1 MLIPHTLLTRVAL
14 IALVALAQPLR
25 TVTLAEEEQAA
36 APAHHAPPVQTDSG
50 VSAIRRA
57 MAGLTSPEF
66 EQRKRNRR
74 LLQQRGYVLMLQEV
88 IRHDGL
94 SALFS
99 YLRMRAQLDFHLP
112 QNTLMVF
119 VPILYTPPPGPHM
132 PPVTG
137 APSPPMGFPLVE
149 DRSFPTD
156 PWK

>member
-1 MLIPHTLLTRVAL
+1 
-14 IALVALAQPLR
+14 
-25 TVTLAEEEQAA
+25 
-36 APAHHAPPVQTDSG
+36 
-50 VSAIRRA
+50 

-74 LLQQRGYVLMLQEV
+74 LLQQRGYALILQEV

-94 SALFS
+94 SALFA

-119 VPILYTPPPGPHM
+119 VPIVYHPPSGPHM

-137 APSPPMGFPLVE
+137 APSPPMGFPLLE
-149 DRSFPTD
+149 DRSFPPD

>member
-1 MLIPHTLLTRVAL
+1 MLIGRTPLAR
-14 IALVALAQPLR
+14 IAVLALAQVFW
-25 TVTLAEEEQAA
+25 TATSAEGEKAA
-36 APAHHAPPVQTDSG
+36 VPAHHAAREDADPS
-50 VSAIRRA
+50 VSAFHRA
-57 MAGLTSPEF
+57 MSRLTTPEF

-74 LLQQRGYVLMLQEV
+74 TLQQHGYALMLQDV
-88 IRHDGL
+88 IQHDGL

-119 VPILYTPPPGPHM
+119 VPVVQPPPPGLHL

-137 APSPPMGFPLVE
+137 APSSPMGFPLVE
-149 DRSFPTD
+149 DRTFPHD

>member
-1 MLIPHTLLTRVAL
+1 MWIPRKVLTR
-14 IALVALAQPLR
+14 IAVVALAQIFW
-25 TVTLAEEEQAA
+25 TATLAEEEKAA
-36 APAHHAPPVQTDSG
+36 APAHHQPSVQADSG
-50 VSAIRRA
+50 VSAFRRA
-57 MAGLTSPEF
+57 IAGLTTPEF

-74 LLQQRGYVLMLQEV
+74 MLQQRGYVLMLQDV

-94 SALFS
+94 GALFS

-119 VPILYTPPPGPHM
+119 VPVVQPPPSGPHM

-137 APSPPMGFPLVE
+137 APSSPMGFPLVE
-149 DRSFPTD
+149 DRTFPPD